1 MDWNL
6 GGLSELTKMVILNYG
21 LKILA
26 AIAILILGRIL
37 SGIAKSIILKTAK
50 RSKTDTTIS
59 SFVANIA
66 YYAFLAFFIVAALG
80 QLGIETTSFIA
91 ILGAAGLAIALA
103 FQGSLSNFAA
113 GFLIILFRPFK
124 VGDYID
130 GGGVS
135 GSVKEIQIFTTI
147 LMTPDNKKVIIP
159 NAKLTSD
166 NITNYTTEATRRI
179 DITVGVGYSDDLE
192 KAKHV
197 LHDILTHYKEILPEP
212 ETLIAVS
219 NLGESSVDIIV
230 RPWVN
235 NSDYWNVYYR
245 ITEEIKNRFDT
256 EGISIPYPQRDLHL
270 FKKDKE

>member
-147 LMTPDNKKVIIP
+147 LTTPDNKKVIIP

-166 NITNYTTEATRRI
+166 NITNYSTETTRRI
-179 DITVGVGYSDDLE
+179 DINIGVGYTDDLE
-192 KAKHV
+192 KTKNV
-197 LHDILTHYKEILPEP
+197 LNDILSHYPEILSKPKP
-212 ETLIAVS
+212 LIAIS

-256 EGISIPYPQRDLHL
+256 EGISIPYPQRDLHV
-270 FKKDKE
+270 FKKD